1 MVLSVADVLNATS
14 ITLGRTNTKYGNDI
28 AIGLIKKELNDYI
41 LFVGQDINESAKSQV
56 CELILSN
63 YPNYLLETIKLAFL
77 RIKSGRYGKIYG
89 AVNGAVIMDFFKLF
103 DIELDEEIVQIKKL
117 ESDKNKKDYNF
128 YISKPITN
136 DEEINEAYRKMR
148 EDIKKISKDKDLIK
162 NTDHKLNDTQT
173 SQLTN
178 ENHKLSGSIIQEWI
192 KEFDDLFAISGD
204 NTKAVKFVDYKEFR
218 VTLLEFLD
226 LKQKEFNDEQELI
239 EKI

>member
-1 MVLSVADVLNATS
+1 MLSVVDVLNATS

-28 AIGLIKKELNDYI
+28 AIGIIKKELNDYI

-63 YPNYLLETIKLAFL
+63 YPNYLPETIKLAFL

-89 AVNGAVIMDFFKLF
+89 VVNGSVIMDFFKLF

-128 YISKPITN
+128 YISSPAS
-136 DEEINEAYRKMR
+136 DDDRINGAYKLMM
-148 EDIKKISKDKDLIK
+148 DDLKKIGKDKELIK
-162 NTDHKLNDTQT
+162 SATHKLNNTQS
-173 SQLTN
+173 SQLSG
-178 ENHKLSGSIIQEWI
+178 ENHKSSGGIIQEWI
-192 KEFDDLFAISGD
+192 REFDELFKVTGD
-204 NTKAVKFVDYKEFR
+204 ITKPVKYVEYNKFR